1 MSSYKMLEKE
11 NEGVDKEIYAQV
23 QGYDWMNA
31 GVLLYDMVTIANK
44 TT

>member
-1 MSSYKMLEKE
+1 MLEKE

-23 QGYDWMNA
+23 QGYDWIRGMNA